1 MFRTIR
7 DPQLLRIYIIP
18 LLTVTTGS
26 MTWAVSVLYA
36 LDLGA
41 TLLEVNLITTIQSTM
56 SILLMVPFGLLS
68 DRLGRRP
75 MVLYSRS
82 LIFLGILLRALA
94 INPTHLLIAAFIG
107 GFSGGGFFPVLISM
121 VCDIVTRDEQ
131 QEAIS
136 TLFFF
141 SSNGLVIGP
150 ILGSALLIL
159 PGITI
164 RTLYQSVAISQVGV
178 LLYLYTQIRET
189 KAPIAQRTL
198 LNRDAIVPLLS
209 TPTFQGIL
217 ITAFLYFFS
226 RSILNTYLPIYARL
240 DLTLSDA
247 EVASLATFRSLGI
260 ILIRFSSATFL
271 TRIAQRPIFL
281 LGITL
286 GGVVSF
292 LSPFVNTYLSLSGVM
307 FLSGL
312 SYGAISILGN
322 VFVARSATAQ
332 NRGVATSLYNVAS
345 STGNITKIVTTPLAE
360 SWGLLSVFILGGVS
374 AIVALLPSLIRRYSP
389 S

>member
-94 INPTHLLIAAFIG
+94 MNPTHLLIAAFIG

-121 VCDIVTRDEQ
+121 VCDIVSRNDQ

-141 SSNGLVIGP
+141 SSIGLVIGP
-150 ILGSALLIL
+150 ILGSGLLML
-159 PGITI
+159 PGVTI
-164 RTLYQSVAISQVGV
+164 RTLYQSVAISQVGIF
-178 LLYLYTQIRET
+178 LYLYTQIRET
-189 KAPIAQRTL
+189 KAPVAQRTL
-198 LNRDAIVPLLS
+198 LNRDTIVPLLS
-209 TPTFQGIL
+209 APVFQGLL

-226 RSILNTYLPIYARL
+226 RSILNTYLPIFARL
-240 DLTLSDA
+240 DLALSDA
-247 EVASLATFRSLGI
+247 EVASLATFRSLCI

-281 LGITL
+281 IGITL

-292 LSPFVNTYLSLSGVM
+292 LSPFVNTYLSLGGVM

-322 VFVARSATAQ
+322 VFVARTATAQ

-345 STGNITKIVTTPLAE
+345 STGNITKIATTPLAE
-360 SWGLLSVFILGGVS
+360 SWGLLSVFVLGGVT
-374 AIVALLPSLIRRYSP
+374 AFLALLPSLIRRHSP
-389 S
+389 T

>member
-94 INPTHLLIAAFIG
+94 INPTHLVIAAFIG

-121 VCDIVTRDEQ
+121 VCDIVSRDDQ

-141 SSNGLVIGP
+141 SSIGLVIGP

-159 PGITI
+159 PGVTI

-189 KAPIAQRTL
+189 KAPVAQRTL

-209 TPTFQGIL
+209 APVFQGLL

-292 LSPFVNTYLSLSGVM
+292 LSPFVNTYLSLGGVL

-322 VFVARSATAQ
+322 VFVARSATTH

-360 SWGLLSVFILGGVS
+360 SWGLLSVFILGGIT
-374 AIVALLPSLIRRYSP
+374 AFVALLPSLIRRYSP